1 MSDAFLGSRLTYAR
15 QGLGEQDLLDDP
27 VALLQA
33 WLRDAE
39 AENVLEPTA
48 MCLATA
54 DPSGMPNARM
64 VLLRQLD
71 SRGLVFFTNYLSAKG
86 QELEACPQ
94 AAACFWWGPLER
106 QVRARGRIE
115 KVSAE
120 ESDAYFASRP
130 PDSRRASAASPQSQP
145 VASAE
150 ELRMLLEATPEAP
163 DRPEHWGGFRLIP
176 CEFEFWQGRPARLHD
191 RFRYTLAEG
200 KWSVARL
207 AP

>member
-86 QELEACPQ
+86 QELEACPH

-106 QVRARGRIE
+106 QVRVRGRVE

-200 KWSVARL
+200 KWRVARL